1 MRQGPSPH
9 GFGLFSTFMP
19 EKPDA
24 AQVTGLVNDVL
35 AKYNAVVA
43 QIT

>member
-1 MRQGPSPH
+1 
-9 GFGLFSTFMP
+9 MP
-19 EKPDA
+19 ENPDA

-43 QIT
+43 QITQDARNANR